1 MPPKMKPLK
10 KLKGDELL
18 DILANNGI
26 LHEANRTFFNPIG
39 LKLTL
44 NEDLTIS
51 IEKSDDEWGI
61 LLDTVDKFSTQA
73 YMKYAQGKKI
83 LRQEYTGFIIQT
95 RDMIRKNNLETPV
108 TPPSSIKLNLLLK
121 QVDNFAYNIK
131 KRLMEKSKTY
141 DTELFSF
148 DESALSYDM
157 FEDLQNDNFIDG
169 VTRAIMLSDIE
180 NLNEKIK
187 KIREIDKKQKKVYRE
202 KR

>member
-1 MPPKMKPLK
+1 M
-10 KLKGDELL
+10 
-18 DILANNGI
+18 
-26 LHEANRTFFNPIG
+26 
-39 LKLTL
+39 
-44 NEDLTIS
+44 
-51 IEKSDDEWGI
+51 
-61 LLDTVDKFSTQA
+61 
-73 YMKYAQGKKI
+73 
-83 LRQEYTGFIIQT
+83 YTGFVIQT
-95 RDMIRKNNLETPV
+95 RDMIRKDNLETPV
-108 TPPSSIKLNLLLK
+108 TPTSSIKLNLLLK

-148 DESALSYDM
+148 VESALSYDM